1 MVVNFASVDL
11 REPPVLILKNAN
23 GTPLGVLG
31 NARNVSIDIKYN
43 ETSMLEFELP
53 ERVDGIKTPF
63 YDLVNGMSLVEL
75 QGIGQFTVV
84 DPSEVDDGLVR
95 RKVCKAYSL
104 EYELTYKTITIPEG
118 TYNFWNPLGTGESV
132 LGMILERLP
141 SWSVGD
147 IDQKL
152 VGKYR
157 TFEINNENIY
167 NVIKSTLQESYQCII
182 DFDTYERKI
191 NVRAVLSDPATEPVF
206 LSTQNLAKQIEV
218 TEQSEN
224 IVTRLD
230 VNGAEGV
237 TIRDVNP
244 TGTNKLIDLSHFM
257 NTDNFPQT
265 LIDKYNAWEAACD
278 EYRETYYQDSI
289 AYSLAVAREVAER
302 AALVD
307 LQGELTS
314 IENIQAVAIEGIAQ
328 GIAAQDDL
336 DEANA
341 QLSGKRA
348 EVSAKQADVN
358 AAAQD
363 AAELLEEMKAITQQ
377 CSFEAQF
384 TADELKMLDKYLID
398 GDISD
403 SSFVYSTTE
412 SFVGSDMS
420 NNMAS
425 VQASITDATATRIA
439 QGEGWLWDIR
449 GGEITVGGIVE
460 AELVSA
466 AVEIDGEGKLTMSA
480 YIANGT
486 VQDAEIKKG
495 CVSITSDTSTWTDD
509 LSAPADMPTIFEGTE
524 LTVSA
529 TDAHFYFTYNVSELE
544 RRSVAWDLYEYGREA
559 LDRLSQPTY
568 TFSVS
573 SANFFSLDEFLQFR
587 AHISLGERVYVEVD
601 DGEVLKPIC
610 IGVRLTWEDPTS
622 LELSFSD
629 SYLSGDSAFRLADLL
644 DKSASMSRKVDI
656 SKYTYA
662 SFADSGASSDIK
674 NFMESALDIAKREIL
689 STGEQAITIGDAGI
703 RLRKWANDDKTAY
716 DDKQIWMHNN
726 SILMTKDNWDT
737 ASIAI
742 GAFHDENA
750 GDCWGIVAPMIA
762 GTILAGSSLVI
773 ESEKKSGNGT
783 SVFRVDENGCTLYDC
798 DLNVLRG
805 DTQIAI
811 NPHIGIAIGDDP
823 VYSVEDGAYTI
834 DEDNAKLWMDT
845 EGNLHMK
852 GVLDAASGNFKGNV
866 TAESLKLVSP
876 EGDVSLDV
884 YISENSA
891 VISASDAA
899 DEAKE
904 AADAAQAA
912 ADAAADKAE
921 AVDARVDL
929 MDDQI
934 ALTATKAELESA
946 IKNIEVGGTNLLRET
961 RSFIDW
967 EVSASTAGLTTV
979 AKDEN
984 DFAVATISVN
994 GATGNI
1000 WRSITS
1006 PPFASEPVKG
1016 KPFVVSVMCMVDDV
1030 GDLEENYPTI
1040 GVSGH
1045 IKGGDF
1051 STRNVYTAGSTKSGL
1066 TNMPEV
1072 VSGKWFKFCL
1082 YGQFTPEFLSASDQE
1097 VSWEDI
1103 AEFRVTFYLPRN
1115 GRVHWKQAKIEIGEI
1130 ATDWSPAPEDTEAYI
1145 SGDPP
1150 NRAPAIGR
1158 LWIDESEEPSVIRKW
1173 LGADVTTEREYTET
1187 RVGCGKNLLNDA
1199 SIVTSNAANTTVMID
1214 GHAIRIRGAG
1224 ATYRSGRTH
1233 IYLPAGTYTIKAD
1246 IAVTSGVAR
1255 ITRRAS
1261 TDGGRTYPSATTDS
1275 APSGANGY
1283 TFTVERGGEWN
1294 RISFYATWETA
1305 EDGDVTYSNIRLY
1318 AGTDATEFVPYEDVP
1333 FLALNNDAGQLQSV
1347 AVEAGCEVA
1356 WKNLIDIKAMTLT
1369 SNTASA
1375 ISGDQIRVYTTGD
1388 GGTWRGA
1395 KTPDFIVYAGVTYT
1409 LSASLATYV
1418 SGNARLGLRGA
1429 DDNTF
1434 ISEAMLVFGSTTGKL
1449 TATFTPETTR
1459 KVYFSA
1465 LCTNSTLTA
1474 GDVTFR
1480 GIQLETGET
1489 ATAYEAYK
1497 GLVGQESVKITA
1509 CGKNLFD
1516 LSTLAASHT
1525 DVTLVAG
1532 ENSVHVSTTGSGG
1545 VYRGGRSTPFWIRKG
1560 VPYALSATLAEY
1572 VSGNARVGLRNTYTN
1587 TFLTGAAV
1595 VFGSTAGRLTA
1606 TFTPTFDEL
1615 VYLSA
1620 LCTDGTTLTG
1630 DCTFAN
1636 IQLEIGNAA
1645 TEYEPYREL
1654 SNSVIHIGG
1663 NALDPAEIEY
1673 GGLYGSSEE
1682 NPGSEWA
1689 TNTRLRTGYIPL
1701 PNALIEGV
1709 FKISA
1714 IPSSLVLNAVYM
1726 FNADKQI
1733 LGSSTSDAVPGGYM
1747 RLTFRDAESGSA
1759 EISNDALEALREGL
1773 EVYVDAL
1780 YGLPEAMDSVDV
1792 SVDGD
1797 VLVTRRTGVFIMDGD
1812 QYAPYTSTFATPE
1825 GVYAYTAPLTG
1836 SDAPQEEDF
1845 AGACSHFTVISRNAV
1860 QSERVAGTIMLG
1872 IPSSGDRPQA
1882 WFFTTHE
1889 TAEAFNAWLQQ
1900 QVDAGTP
1907 VTLVYE
1913 RDEPAT
1919 ETMTAVAP
1927 IAPDPGQ
1934 INILVDADALT
1945 ATIYGSGWEVVN
1957 DTSGLRVDISEIDN
1971 TLATL
1976 EEEFG
1981 MLGDTVAQHS
1991 EFIVSPDK
1999 IFAQVAEASKYN
2011 EQINALRVE
2020 IEANADGITL
2030 RKEEIEAI
2038 GGRVSNIESGVHIDG
2053 SDIGLYSS
2061 DSPFTTHITH
2071 EGVIIS
2077 ENDMPT
2083 ITVKENKM
2091 TSPRVHITDSL
2102 IFGEDASIAFRYS
2115 NGHFMMLKYG
2125 G

>member
-118 TYNFWNPLGTGESV
+118 TYNFWSPLGTGESV

-191 NVRAVLSDPATEPVF
+191 NARAVLSDPATEPVF

-257 NTDNFPQT
+257 NTGNFPQT

-348 EVSAKQADVN
+348 EVSAKQADVD

-377 CSFEAQF
+377 CSFETQF

-449 GGEITVGGIVE
+449 GGEITVGDIVE

-466 AVEIDGEGKLTMSA
+466 VVEIDGEGKLTMSA

-495 CVSITSDTSTWTDD
+495 CVSITSDTSTWTDN
-509 LSAPADMPTIFEGTE
+509 LSAPADMPTVFEGTE

-967 EVSASTAGLTTV
+967 EVSTKAVGITTV

-984 DFAVATISVN
+984 DFAVATISAS

-1016 KPFVVSVMCMVDDV
+1016 KPFVASVMCMVDDV
-1030 GDLEENYPTI
+1030 EDLEENYPTI

-1082 YGQFTPEFLSASDQE
+1082 YGQFTSEFLSASDQE

-1130 ATDWSPAPEDTEAYI
+1130 ATDWSPAPEDTEPYI
-1145 SGDPP
+1145 SNDPP
-1150 NRAPAIGR
+1150 DRAPAAGR

-1173 LGADVTTEREYTET
+1173 LGADVATEREYVET

-1214 GHAIRIRGAG
+1214 GHAIRIQGTG

-1294 RISFYATWETA
+1294 RISFYATWATA

-1333 FLALNNDAGQLQSV
+1333 FLALNNDAGQMQSV

-1545 VYRGGRSTPFWIRKG
+1545 AYRGGRSTPFWIRKG

-1587 TFLTGAAV
+1587 TFLTGASV

-1620 LCTDGTTLTG
+1620 LCTDDTTLTG

-1636 IQLEIGNAA
+1636 IQLEIGSTA

-1673 GGLYGSSEE
+1673 GGLYGPSEE
-1682 NPGSEWA
+1682 NPGSEWV

-1797 VLVTRRTGVFIMDGD
+1797 VLVTRRTKIITMDG
-1812 QYAPYTSTFATPE
+1812 ANKSAVVSTIPCAS
-1825 GVYAYTAPLTG
+1825 GAYAYVTNAVDGLLA
-1836 SDAPQEEDF
+1836 DDF
-1845 AGACSHFTVISRNAV
+1845 PALCSHFAVVSKNAPTS
-1860 QSERVAGTIMLG
+1860 QCAAGTMMAGLS
-1872 IPSSGDRPQA
+1872 SSGVPNI
-1882 WFFTTHE
+1882 WFFSDQP
-1889 TAEAFNAWLQQ
+1889 TAEAFNAWLEAQAE
-1900 QVDAGTP
+1900 AGTP
-1907 VTLVYE
+1907 VQVVYALA
-1913 RDEPAT
+1913 EPKT
-1919 ETMTAVAP
+1919 EAMTAVAP
-1927 IAPDPGQ
+1927 IAPESGQ

-1945 ATIYGSGWEVVN
+1945 ATIYGSGWEIVN